1 MASDDSDV
9 LIWNCRYFDALSK
22 GETPPVKDRLEFQ
35 LGQPMERPLT
45 QGLLAVLHKQAKK
58 TTTHLIYSLCILL
71 FLYVIK
77 SSTCWL
83 LVVQHEMKIELHV
96 ILCYCAHLCST
107 LLLTKLNFLFQLG
120 GKPIIEL
127 SSLEEKWKHLSL
139 PKDTLDELLR

>member
-58 TTTHLIYSLCILL
+58 KTTTHLIYSFVYSFI
-71 FLYVIK
+71 FI
-77 SSTCWL
+77 
-83 LVVQHEMKIELHV
+83 
-96 ILCYCAHLCST
+96 CYQ
-107 LLLTKLNFLFQLG
+107 K
-120 GKPIIEL
+120 
-127 SSLEEKWKHLSL
+127 
-139 PKDTLDELLR
+139 